1 MVIFGTRGNQG
12 GCSRTVSRK
21 IPYGAQGWGSVQRF
35 FTGKLKP
42 YMRLTPWERQR
53 AIFVEYERE
62 GKNQLEK
69 DSVNDE
75 TLVTLSCW
83 FANGL
88 ILGGL
93 CGFGLGLGATGTLPL
108 PDCATRTTGILPG
121 PSGWSQECGNAS
133 CSFLAVSLSAA

>member
-1 MVIFGTRGNQG
+1 M
-12 GCSRTVSRK
+12 
-21 IPYGAQGWGSVQRF
+21 QRF
-35 FTGKLKP
+35 FTDKLKP

-53 AIFVEYERE
+53 AIFVEYERD

-93 CGFGLGLGATGTLPL
+93 CGFGLGVRATGTLPL
-108 PDCATRTTGILPG
+108 PDFATQATRILPRPVG
-121 PSGWSQECGNAS
+121 CGSWWVVARTGS
-133 CSFLAVSLSAA
+133 RKLRFRSRTE

>member
-1 MVIFGTRGNQG
+1 
-12 GCSRTVSRK
+12 
-21 IPYGAQGWGSVQRF
+21 VQRF
-35 FTGKLKP
+35 FTDKLKP

-53 AIFVEYERE
+53 AIFVEYERA

-75 TLVTLSCW
+75 PLVMLSCW

-93 CGFGLGLGATGTLPL
+93 CGFGLGATGTLPL
-108 PDCATRTTGILPG
+108 PDFATQATGILPG

-133 CSFLAVSLSAA
+133 CSFSAVSLSAA